1 MTKLNVNFWDQ
12 DLEYKYF
19 SSEAQPDYRQF
30 LDMNWL
36 NLIRQ
41 NNLTQA
47 FDFSWSLRSVLWPEL
62 IRSNTLEIRFSHD
75 GLTGDGYGPLI
86 YFGNTSE
93 IKDLP
98 TESLRTLESDLTLE
112 SAYFSESDMFL
123 ADHTDDRGF
132 LGIQSLQIEFLS
144 YEDTDLVDEEDV
156 DEEDVDEEDVLFEYT
171 FSADF
176 RITDGCSHQT
186 TWKQFSESEQNRI
199 LDSLMIFSLAQLD
212 EFGDYV
218 HEVTDLLA
226 AILVHPDTYSEVT
239 QTLLT
244 QLEKLKLNELRA
256 LIRS

>member
-19 SSEAQPDYRQF
+19 SSEAQPDYRRF
-30 LDMNWL
+30 LDMDWPD
-36 NLIRQ
+36 LIRQ
-41 NNLTQA
+41 NNFTQA

-62 IRSNTLEIRFSHD
+62 IRNNALEIRFSHD
-75 GLTGDGYGPLI
+75 GVTGDGYGPLI

-112 SAYFSESDMFL
+112 NVFFTESDMFL
-123 ADHTDDRGF
+123 ADHTDDQGF

-144 YEDTDLVDEEDV
+144 YEDTDQDDED
-156 DEEDVDEEDVLFEYT
+156 DALFEHT
-171 FSADF
+171 FTADF
-176 RITDGCSHQT
+176 RITDVRSHQT
-186 TWKQFSESEQNRI
+186 TWKQLSELEQKRI
-199 LDSLMIFSLAQLD
+199 LDSLVIFSLAQLD
-212 EFGDYV
+212 EFEEYV

-226 AILVHPDTYSEVT
+226 AILVHPDTHLEVT

>member
-19 SSEAQPDYRQF
+19 SSETQPDYRQF
-30 LDMNWL
+30 LDMNWPD
-36 NLIRQ
+36 LIRQ

-62 IRSNTLEIRFSHD
+62 IRNNALEIRFSHD
-75 GLTGDGYGPLI
+75 GVAGDGYGPLI

-98 TESLRTLESDLTLE
+98 TESLRTLASDLTLE
-112 SAYFSESDMFL
+112 CAYFSESDMFL

-132 LGIQSLQIEFLS
+132 LGIESLQIEFLS
-144 YEDTDLVDEEDV
+144 YEDTDQEEDV
-156 DEEDVDEEDVLFEYT
+156 EDVEEEDVLFEYT

-176 RITDGCSHQT
+176 RITDEGSHQT
-186 TWKQFSESEQNRI
+186 TWKQLSELEQKRI
-199 LDSLMIFSLAQLD
+199 LDSLVIFSLAQLD
-212 EFGDYV
+212 EFEEYV
-218 HEVTDLLA
+218 HEVTDLFA
-226 AILVHPDTYSEVT
+226 AILVHPDTHLEVT